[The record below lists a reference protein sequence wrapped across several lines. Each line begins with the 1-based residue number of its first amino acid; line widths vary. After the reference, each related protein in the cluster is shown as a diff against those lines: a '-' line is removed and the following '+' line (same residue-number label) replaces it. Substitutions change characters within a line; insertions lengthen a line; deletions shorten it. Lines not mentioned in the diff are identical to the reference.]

1 MAQHYDSLTP
11 KLQDFI
17 AQQQLFFVASAP
29 LSADGHVNLSP
40 KGLDSFRILS
50 PHGVAYLDVTG
61 SGNETSA
68 HVQEN
73 GRITLMF
80 CAFQGPP
87 MILRIYGRGTTVLP
101 QSLKWDALYPLFPP
115 LPGARQILH
124 VEVTQVQTSC
134 GMAVPLFHYQ
144 QQRQDLVQWAEQKG
158 EDALKAYRQ
167 TKNRISLDGL
177 VTPLGAV
184 EGAGKA

>member
-1 MAQHYDSLTP
+1 MAQQYDSLTP

-17 AQQQLFFVASAP
+17 AQQQIFFVASAP
-29 LSADGHVNLSP
+29 LSAEGHINLSP

-50 PHGVAYLDVTG
+50 PHRVAYLDLTG

-87 MILRIYGRGTTVLP
+87 LILRIYGQGTTVLP
-101 QSLKWDALYPLFPP
+101 QSPEWDTLYPLFPP
-115 LPGARQILH
+115 LSGARQILH
-124 VEVTQVQTSC
+124 VEVAKVQTSC
-134 GMAVPLFHYQ
+134 GMGVPRFGYEG
-144 QQRQDLVQWAEQKG
+144 QRNELVDWASQKG
-158 EDALKAYRQ
+158 EDGLNSYRQ
-167 TKNRISLDGL
+167 TKNRVSLDGL

-184 EGAGKA
+184 DR